1 MEKDNQSTTADIF
14 NLSSEEKNERAASDS
29 TRNVEDIRDS
39 TSRRERNGKVPGAAI
54 PVARESTAIDIE
66 LSSREEKGK
75 APLLVPP
82 FLTRAKKGKSPHM
95 AASVFAAPSSRSPSK
110 AEKPGNKRGIAIFDL
125 VLRLGAL
132 ISALSA
138 TITMGTTD
146 QTLPFFT
153 QFLQFQAS
161 YDDLPAFTFFVIGN
175 AVVSVYL
182 ALSVPFSIV
191 CIMRPHAARPRLL
204 LIICDTVMV
213 TLTIAAAAAATAI
226 VYLAH
231 NGNSNANWLPI
242 CQQFNDFCQR
252 VSGAVVASFIAA
264 LFLVFMI
271 VFSGFAL

>member
-1 MEKDNQSTTADIF
+1 MKKDDQGTTSNIF
-14 NLSSEEKNERAASDS
+14 NLSSEDKNEKATSDS
-29 TRNVEDIRDS
+29 IRNEEAIWDS
-39 TSRRERNGKVPGAAI
+39 SSKRERNGKVPLMAT
-54 PVARESTAIDIE
+54 PVGKESTAIDIE
-66 LSSREEKGK
+66 LSSKEEKGK

-82 FLTRAKKGKSPHM
+82 FLTRAKKGKAPHM
-95 AASVFAAPSSRSPSK
+95 AASVFAAPRSSGPSK
-110 AEKPGNKRGIAIFDL
+110 AEKAGYKRGIAIFDL

-175 AVVSVYL
+175 AVVSAYL
-182 ALSVPFSIV
+182 VLSVPFSIV
-191 CIMRPHAARPRLL
+191 CIMRPHAARPRLF

-213 TLTIAAAAAATAI
+213 ALTTAAAAAATSI

-231 NGNSNANWLPI
+231 NGNLNANWLPI

-264 LFLVFMI
+264 LFLTFMI